1 MIEEAEGSEVVAETE
16 GSMTAGEAAITLVTE
31 EGEEIIL
38 NAGVAEITTME
49 EVSETIEEST
59 VTISAG
65 EVTDLMT
72 MDTEEEVAVVETLRE
87 EVEAVTLTEATVGA
101 ETEEDTN
108 NKVTMKDQ
116 EAPLDEATVGE
127 ENPLLQCVEEM
138 SHHNLWE
145 VEEVDPQT

>member
-1 MIEEAEGSEVVAETE
+1 MIEEAEGLEVVAETE
-16 GSMTAGEAAITLVTE
+16 GSMTAGEAVTLMTE

-38 NAGVAEITTME
+38 NAGVAETMMME
-49 EVSETIEEST
+49 EVSETTEEST
-59 VTISAG
+59 MTISAG
-65 EVTDLMT
+65 EVIDLMT
-72 MDTEEEVAVVETLRE
+72 MDTEEEVAAVETLRG

-101 ETEEDTN
+101 ETEEGTN

-116 EAPLDEATVGE
+116 EALLDEATVGE
-127 ENPLLQCVEEM
+127 ENPLLLQCVEEM